1 MSALRVSR
9 PAVIFVRPQAA
20 GNIGALARVM
30 SNFSIEEL
38 RLVGP
43 APLDSNSLDAFSK
56 MDWAL
61 ACKGREVLDNAK
73 YYPDLASALEGLHVA
88 LGSSGKKDN
97 FFDLGYTRPF
107 VSPTRALGEI
117 QAESREAPEILKW
130 AFVLGPEDDG
140 LSAEEASLCQKLV
153 HIDTCDQNPSIN
165 LAMAAGLFL
174 YHWHL
179 FNQGEISHE
188 APSRSQA
195 VIEGQAAFA
204 LDAGDRLATLDEKE
218 ALLNYAVE
226 VLQTTQFFKTPDLGN
241 SRARLRRWL
250 QSAPAPLNDLRVVF
264 EALYQLKCKAQGH
277 FEARDFLKRKP

>member
-1 MSALRVSR
+1 MSALKLSAPV
-9 PAVIFVRPQAA
+9 VIFVRPQAA

-30 SNFSIEEL
+30 SNFAIEEL

-43 APLDSNSLDAFSK
+43 APLDADSNDSFSK

-61 ACKGREVLDNAK
+61 SCKGRSVLDATK
-73 YYPDLASALEGLHVA
+73 RYPDLGSALEGLHVA

-97 FFDLGYTRPF
+97 FFELGYARPF
-107 VSPTRALGEI
+107 VSPTRALAALCDETLHNP
-117 QAESREAPEILKW
+117 ELSRW

-179 FNQGEISHE
+179 FNLGEISPE
-188 APSRSQA
+188 APSRSRA
-195 VIEGQAAFA
+195 VIEGQGAFA

-218 ALLNYAVE
+218 ALLNYAIE
-226 VLQTTQFFKTPDLGN
+226 ALKPTQFFKTPDIGN

-277 FEARDFLKRKP
+277 FEARDFLKRS

>member
-1 MSALRVSR
+1 MSALKVSA
-9 PAVIFVRPQAA
+9 PVVIFVRPQAA

-43 APLDSNSLDAFSK
+43 APLDSNSNDAFSK

-61 ACKGREVLDNAK
+61 ACKGQGVLSGAK
-73 YYPDLASALEGLHVA
+73 HYPDLASALEGLHVA

-97 FFDLGYTRPF
+97 FFELGYTRPF
-107 VSPTRALGEI
+107 VSPTRALSEI
-117 QAESREAPEILKW
+117 SEESRSAPQRLRW
-130 AFVLGPEDDG
+130 GFVLGPEDDG
-140 LSAEEASLCQKLV
+140 LSSEEASLCQKLV

-179 FNQGEISHE
+179 FNLGEISTD
-188 APSRSQA
+188 APSREQA
-195 VIEGQAAFA
+195 VIPGQAAFA
-204 LDAGDRLATLDEKE
+204 LDDGDRLATLDEKE
-218 ALLNYAVE
+218 ALLNYAIE
-226 VLQTTQFFKTPDLGN
+226 ALKPTQFFKTPDIGN

-277 FEARDFLKRKP
+277 FEARDFLKRKT